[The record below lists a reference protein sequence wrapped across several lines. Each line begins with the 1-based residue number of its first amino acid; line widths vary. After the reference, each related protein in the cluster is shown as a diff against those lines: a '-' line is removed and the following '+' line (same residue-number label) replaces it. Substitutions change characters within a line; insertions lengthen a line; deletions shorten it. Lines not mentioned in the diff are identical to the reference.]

1 MLQELAKNI
10 WTASVHHSFIG
21 LHVGT
26 RMTVIRLSSG
36 KLLLHS
42 PVRSRSSF
50 AVRSTRSGQS
60 RISSVQNLFHHMYAS

>member
-1 MLQELAKNI
+1 VTPVLQELAKNI

-42 PVRSRSSF
+42 PV
-50 AVRSTRSGQS
+50 ATD
-60 RISSVQNLFHHMYAS
+60 

>member
-1 MLQELAKNI
+1 LTVANVTVENGQIYTLSGVAPVLQELAKNI

-42 PVRSRSSF
+42 PV
-50 AVRSTRSGQS
+50 ATD
-60 RISSVQNLFHHMYAS
+60 